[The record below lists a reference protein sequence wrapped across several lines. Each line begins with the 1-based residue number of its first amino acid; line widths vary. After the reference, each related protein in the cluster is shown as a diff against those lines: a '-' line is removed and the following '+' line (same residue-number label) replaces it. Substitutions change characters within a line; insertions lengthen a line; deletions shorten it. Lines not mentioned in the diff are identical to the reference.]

1 MAEMRRRFGR
11 GSTLEQ
17 LRLYQV
23 SQQSYQLLNTRVQNQ
38 FNQLTPDDV
47 ESFDNALT
55 LYFYQEGGSNI

>member
-23 SQQSYQLLNTRVQNQ
+23 SQQSYRLLNTRVQNQ